1 MLASNYLGIT
11 EHPFFSEIEELI
23 EKVIVTPADVAEQ
36 LMRSEVLEVTLR
48 DLIDF
53 LQIKKREQYESK
65 AKKLK
70 EERAGEAEIEGKVS
84 GTSGNMPKIK

>member
-53 LQIKKREQYESK
+53 L
-65 AKKLK
+65 
-70 EERAGEAEIEGKVS
+70 
-84 GTSGNMPKIK
+84 

>member
-36 LMRSEVLEVTLR
+36 LMRSE
-48 DLIDF
+48 
-53 LQIKKREQYESK
+53 IKKREQYESK
-65 AKKLK
+65 AKKVK
-70 EERAGEAEIEGKVS
+70 EERAGEAEIEGKVC
-84 GTSGNMPKIK
+84 GTSANMPKIK